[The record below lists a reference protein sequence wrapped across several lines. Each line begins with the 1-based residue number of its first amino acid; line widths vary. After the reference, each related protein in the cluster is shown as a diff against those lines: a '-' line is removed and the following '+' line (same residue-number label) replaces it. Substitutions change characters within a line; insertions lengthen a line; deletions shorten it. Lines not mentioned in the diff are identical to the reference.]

1 MMKKHFVGIFNFQR
15 LLTIKLLIVLTFT
28 CISLAASTT
37 TFAQADVADEIKTLL
52 ENHYFE
58 PVNPQVLE
66 GDTIEEILE
75 RLDDPY
81 TTYMTQK
88 EYANFQDSIDQSF
101 YGIGI
106 YFEMVTEGVL
116 VTSVIAESPAEEAE
130 LLPSDVIIKA
140 DGKDMSGLPNEKTIS
155 IIRGPKNTVIPLEI
169 KRNGEIIE
177 TSVTRD
183 EVNISNVTGEL
194 MDNDIG
200 YIEINSFGSEIGK
213 LFEKELELLTE
224 QGADKWI
231 IDLRNNS
238 GGYLNGARN
247 ILGYLIQ
254 DEIAL
259 ITESKNKRVNFTAN
273 EQDMVLDDPLIVLVN
288 QYSASASEIVAA
300 ALKDHERAL
309 LIGETSYGKGTVQS
323 LFNLTDDSV
332 LKMTTRQFYSPSGEP
347 INDIGV
353 SPHLKMNEEN
363 MISAAQLILGSK
375 DESTEIEINEMEHE
389 IEHHKNRYF
398 PLFQALLRFLSLR
411 Q

>member
-1 MMKKHFVGIFNFQR
+1 MKKHFVGIFNFQR
-15 LLTIKLLIVLTFT
+15 LLTIKLLIVITFT

-37 TFAQADVADEIKTLL
+37 SFAQADVADEIKTLL

-81 TTYMTQK
+81 TTYMTQE

-130 LLPSDVIIKA
+130 LLPADVIIKA
-140 DGKDMSGLPNEKTIS
+140 DGQDMSGLPNEKTIS

-194 MDNDIG
+194 MENDIG
-200 YIEINSFGSEIGK
+200 YVEINSFGSEIGK

-273 EQDMVLDDPLIVLVN
+273 EQDMALDDPLIVLVN

-375 DESTEIEINEMEHE
+375 DESTEIE
-389 IEHHKNRYF
+389 HHKNRYF
-398 PLFQALLRFLSLR
+398 PLFQTLLRFLSLR
-411 Q
+411 R

>member
-323 LFNLTDDSV
+323 LFNLTGDSV